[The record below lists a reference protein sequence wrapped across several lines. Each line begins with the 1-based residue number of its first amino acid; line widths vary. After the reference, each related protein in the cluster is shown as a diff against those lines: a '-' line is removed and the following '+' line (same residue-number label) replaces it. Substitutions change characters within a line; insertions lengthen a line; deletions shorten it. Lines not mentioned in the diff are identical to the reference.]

1 MGKRNPLSAFAL
13 AAGLALAP
21 MSGGAQ
27 SFDAESGEQDAYVQ
41 GNLLF
46 LMYHEAGH
54 LILDQLMNVDQGQ
67 DRLAA
72 EEAADDVATWLILP
86 DPDEPEQ
93 DEEIWAAM
101 EGWLRSANAQEE
113 PSQSPHYPDDA
124 ERASRIACYLY
135 GSNPDLYPEL
145 AEAFSVAIN
154 SVNCGEEFEA
164 LHADIEDWFGD
175 QLIPPAS
182 PDGGA
187 IRVRYEAA
195 GGNLE
200 AARAYLMETRLL
212 EDAAEDISQF
222 IRLPQDVTLV
232 ARSCGAGAAEF
243 RYSATRREITA
254 CYEAVDWFM
263 RDANDEVQERAVAAS
278 SVSDG
283 DDMGSG
289 GARVTRRPR
298 PRGGR

>member
-1 MGKRNPLSAFAL
+1 MRWSTAVSAFAL
-13 AAGLALAP
+13 ATVLALAP
-21 MSGGAQ
+21 YGSGAQ

-46 LMYHEAGH
+46 LLYHEAGH
-54 LILDQLMNVDQGQ
+54 LILDQLLNVDQRQ
-67 DRLAA
+67 DRMAS
-72 EEAADDVATWLILP
+72 EEAADDIATWLILP
-86 DPDEPEQ
+86 DPDEPER

-101 EGWLRSANAQEE
+101 EGWLRSANAQDE
-113 PSQSPHYPDDA
+113 PNQSPHYPDDV

-135 GSNPDLYPEL
+135 GSNPGLYPEL
-145 AEAFSVAIN
+145 AEAFSVSIH
-154 SVNCGEEFEA
+154 SVDCGEEFEA
-164 LHADIEDWFGD
+164 LHADLEDWFGD

-187 IRVRYEAA
+187 IRVRYEPA
-195 GGNLE
+195 GASME
-200 AARAYLMETRLL
+200 AARAYLMETQIL
-212 EDAAEDISQF
+212 EGAAEDLSQF
-222 IRLPQDVTLV
+222 IRFPGDVNLV

-243 RYSATRREITA
+243 RYSASRREITA

-263 RDANDEVQERAVAAS
+263 RDANDEVQDRATAS
-278 SVSDG
+278 AGAGNG

-298 PRGGR
+298 PRPGP

>member
-1 MGKRNPLSAFAL
+1 
-13 AAGLALAP
+13 LALAP
-21 MSGGAQ
+21 QSIRAQ
-27 SFDAESGEQDAYVQ
+27 SFDAASGEQDAYIQ

-46 LMYHEAGH
+46 LLYHEAGH
-54 LILDQLMNVDQGQ
+54 LILDQLLNVDQRQ
-67 DRLAA
+67 DRRAS
-72 EEAADDVATWLILP
+72 EEAADDIATWLILP

-101 EGWLRSANAQEE
+101 EGWLRSANAQDE
-113 PSQSPHYPDDA
+113 PAQSPHYPDDA

-135 GSNPDLYPEL
+135 GSNPSLYPEL

-154 SVNCGEEFEA
+154 SVDCGEEFEA

-182 PDGGA
+182 SDGGA

-195 GGNLE
+195 GEDLE
-200 AARAYLMETRLL
+200 AARAYLAETRIL
-212 EDAAEDISQF
+212 EEAAEDISQF
-222 IRLPQDVTLV
+222 IRLPGDVTLV
-232 ARSCGAGAAEF
+232 ARSCGEGAAEF
-243 RYSATRREITA
+243 RYSDSRREIIA

-263 RDANDEVQERAVAAS
+263 RDANDEIQERAGAGSGAS
-278 SVSDG
+278 AS

>member
-1 MGKRNPLSAFAL
+1 MGQKIALGAFAL
-13 AAGLALAP
+13 AASLTFAP
-21 MSGGAQ
+21 MSAGAQ
-27 SFDAESGEQDAYVQ
+27 SFDPANGEQDAYVQ

-54 LILDQLMNVDQGQ
+54 LILDQLLNVDQLQ

-72 EEAADDVATWLILP
+72 EEAADDIATWLILP

-93 DEEIWAAM
+93 DDEIWAAM
-101 EGWLRSANAQEE
+101 EGWLRSANAQDE
-113 PSQSPHYPDDA
+113 PAQNPHYPDDV

-135 GSNPDLYPEL
+135 GSNPDLYLDL
-145 AEAFSVAIN
+145 AEAFSTAIN
-154 SVNCGEEFEA
+154 SVDCGEEFEA

-175 QLIPPAS
+175 QMIPPAS

-187 IRVRYEAA
+187 IQVRYEAA
-195 GGNLE
+195 GGELE
-200 AARAYLMETRLL
+200 APLAYLMETGVL

-222 IRLPQDVTLV
+222 LRLPQDVSLV

-263 RDANDEVQERAVAAS
+263 RDANDEIQDRAVAAS
-278 SVSDG
+278 SASDG

-289 GARVTRRPR
+289 GARVRRRPR
-298 PRGGR
+298 PRG

>member
-1 MGKRNPLSAFAL
+1 MGYKTAWSAFAL
-13 AAGLALAP
+13 AACLAFAP
-21 MSGGAQ
+21 NGIKAQ
-27 SFDAESGEQDAYVQ
+27 SFDAASGEQDAYIQ

-54 LILDQLMNVDQGQ
+54 LILDQLLGVDQLQ
-67 DRLAA
+67 DRFAS
-72 EEAADDVATWLILP
+72 EQAADDIATWLIAP

-101 EGWLRSANAQEE
+101 EGWLRSSNLQEA

-154 SVNCGEEFEA
+154 SVDCGEEYEA

-175 QLIPPAS
+175 QLIPPAE

-195 GGNLE
+195 AADLQ
-200 AARAYLMETRLL
+200 AARAYLVETRLL

-222 IRLPQDVTLV
+222 IRLPADVTLV

-263 RDANDEVQERAVAAS
+263 RDANDEIQERAAAS
-278 SVSDG
+278 EAGAG